1 MTVTVTVAPGER
13 PEIVKENKP
22 SGNVNP
28 AGGAVGILDS
38 AEAVRLVNPP
48 TVVGLIVNV
57 TVPAPV
63 AEVIVTTVDVD
74 VVVVV
79 VTMT

>member
-1 MTVTVTVAPGER
+1 VTVTVTVAPGER

-22 SGNVNP
+22 SGNANP
-28 AGGAVGILDS
+28 AGGAVGTLDS
-38 AEAVRLVNPP
+38 AEAVTLVNPP

-79 VTMT
+79 VIMT